1 MLRKAK
7 EKIDPLVSEGKER
20 LEVYTTKGKEVYKR
34 YEKFYPVIFFLAGF
48 LYDSLTLNIEN
59 TFDHFILLLYT
70 IVAGGMILLI
80 GMLETGQIT
89 HEKILRYKKW
99 YPNILQFLLGGLF
112 SAYVVFYFKSAAIS
126 KSLIFVCFLL
136 ILMVLNEFFHHKM
149 LNITFLCTLYFFS
162 TFAFLTFF
170 LPIIT
175 HKLNTATFFSSGI
188 IGFLITSGI
197 VTVIYRQIFK
207 DNPKE
212 IFGKVSPPI
221 IVFGIMSFFY
231 MANWIPPVPLSMK
244 DGGIYHFVKKNPS
257 EGTYTVKYYR
267 DWFLKF
273 WDNSDNVYH
282 WASGDT
288 VFCYASIFA
297 PIDWEATVYY
307 QWRKYDPG
315 QEKWNDRDRLSYA
328 ISGGRKGGYRGF
340 TYKRNIDEGEWRVD
354 IETEYGQVLG
364 RIEFDVVASEA
375 ADRKEIIAT
384 K

>member
-149 LNITFLCTLYFFS
+149 LNITFLCTLYFFQHLHS
-162 TFAFLTFF
+162 
-170 LPIIT
+170 
-175 HKLNTATFFSSGI
+175 
-188 IGFLITSGI
+188 
-197 VTVIYRQIFK
+197 
-207 DNPKE
+207 
-212 IFGKVSPPI
+212 
-221 IVFGIMSFFY
+221 
-231 MANWIPPVPLSMK
+231 
-244 DGGIYHFVKKNPS
+244 
-257 EGTYTVKYYR
+257 
-267 DWFLKF
+267 
-273 WDNSDNVYH
+273 
-282 WASGDT
+282 
-288 VFCYASIFA
+288 
-297 PIDWEATVYY
+297 
-307 QWRKYDPG
+307 
-315 QEKWNDRDRLSYA
+315 
-328 ISGGRKGGYRGF
+328 
-340 TYKRNIDEGEWRVD
+340 
-354 IETEYGQVLG
+354 
-364 RIEFDVVASEA
+364 
-375 ADRKEIIAT
+375 
-384 K
+384 

>member
-1 MLRKAK
+1 
-7 EKIDPLVSEGKER
+7 
-20 LEVYTTKGKEVYKR
+20 
-34 YEKFYPVIFFLAGF
+34 
-48 LYDSLTLNIEN
+48 
-59 TFDHFILLLYT
+59 
-70 IVAGGMILLI
+70 
-80 GMLETGQIT
+80 
-89 HEKILRYKKW
+89 
-99 YPNILQFLLGGLF
+99 
-112 SAYVVFYFKSAAIS
+112 
-126 KSLIFVCFLL
+126 
-136 ILMVLNEFFHHKM
+136 
-149 LNITFLCTLYFFS
+149 
-162 TFAFLTFF
+162 
-170 LPIIT
+170 
-175 HKLNTATFFSSGI
+175 
-188 IGFLITSGI
+188 
-197 VTVIYRQIFK
+197 
-207 DNPKE
+207 
-212 IFGKVSPPI
+212 
-221 IVFGIMSFFY
+221 